1 MRPHPPSGV
10 SEFLLAHFAESFP
23 GAERL
28 FRLHQDLFS
37 HLESAP
43 PPLSPARRRRP
54 LTRHSK
60 PNLMQIY
67 MARSDQKNGPYTLEE
82 VNAQVIRKA

>member
-10 SEFLLAHFAESFP
+10 SEFLLAYFAESFP

-28 FRLHQDLFS
+28 FRLHQNPFS

-43 PPLSPARRRRP
+43 RRP
-54 LTRHSK
+54 HQRAAVGHQRGTGNPTQR
-60 PNLMQIY
+60 
-67 MARSDQKNGPYTLEE
+67 
-82 VNAQVIRKA
+82 